1 MASIHEHTLS
11 NGMQLLCCPLP
22 HLHSIEFGVYLRGG
36 TLYENRQNQGIC
48 HLLEHLCFRC
58 LGGMSGGELTRALD
72 RMGATLDGST
82 YPEGV
87 VFRLRVLPRFFD
99 DALTLLARLFSDIP
113 WTE

>member
-1 MASIHEHTLS
+1 MILADFLASRSGAPAGREAFLLAFPGEIFYNGTRQKIREVLSMASIHEHTLS

-58 LGGMSGGELTRALD
+58 LGGMPGGELTD
-72 RMGATLDGST
+72 RKS
-82 YPEGV
+82 V
-87 VFRLRVLPRFFD
+87 V
-99 DALTLLARLFSDIP
+99 
-113 WTE
+113 